1 MDEKRINESKIEGK
15 NAVMEALKAGRTIDK
30 VYIVRGE
37 SDKSLKFIASKA
49 RAAGAVVSEVDR
61 RKLDFMSETHAHQGV
76 IAVAAVR
83 EYSTVEEILNIAA
96 ERGEKPLIVI
106 CDEISDP
113 HNLGAIIRTAESAGA
128 HGIIIPKHRSAGVTA
143 IVEKTSAGAV
153 EHMAVARVAN
163 INAAMDK
170 LKDAGVWIFGTA
182 ADADTGLWQA
192 DLKGAA
198 AIVIG
203 SEGEGM
209 SRLVAENCDFKVSIP
224 MHGKVSSLNASAAAA
239 IMLYEAVRQRSN

>member
-37 SDKSLKFIASKA
+37 ADKSLKFIASKA

-83 EYSTVEEILNIAA
+83 EYATVEEILNIAA

-239 IMLYEAVRQRSN
+239 IILYEAVRQRSN

>member
-128 HGIIIPKHRSAGVTA
+128 HGIVIPKHRSAGITA

-239 IMLYEAVRQRSN
+239 IMLYEAVRQRSI